1 MNVDGTTETLAN
13 LGLDIFPYT
22 PISLSP
28 NQRQITLNL
37 NGRGEGSEL
46 YMSNLDGTGLI
57 HLTEAD
63 DSFTFGSSWSPDGTR
78 LVLISG
84 AKARYSRLYVVNAD
98 GSNRQLIGPETI
110 ELPVQDPI
118 WLSDGQRILFM
129 GVMQGFW
136 ELFLIQA
143 DGANLIC
150 LTCAMGAD
158 ITTLHEH
165 IVSANGQQFVYQSG
179 KDIYIRDVAGGEP
192 RKLTANLDKD
202 VSSPTWSPDE
212 QRILFG
218 AFERDS
224 GNQSIY
230 LVNPDGSNLSELPIP
245 AWDIVWSPDGQKFA
259 FATFE
264 GLFVG
269 NLEGTQPLKLVSES
283 FSAYEFD
290 WSPDGQQ
297 LIFPSRGEVQSNE
310 TDSSDNYY
318 NVDFYVVQADGS
330 QLTRLTQTLTQK
342 IFIGWLPD

>member
-37 NGRGEGSEL
+37 NGGGEGSEL

-202 VSSPTWSPDE
+202 V
-212 QRILFG
+212 
-218 AFERDS
+218 
-224 GNQSIY
+224 
-230 LVNPDGSNLSELPIP
+230 
-245 AWDIVWSPDGQKFA
+245 PDGQKFA

-330 QLTRLTQTLTQK
+330 HPNFDPKDLHRLAARLSVR
-342 IFIGWLPD
+342 IRGG